1 MKKMAAVA
9 VLAAAPLLAACSAGP
24 APPPP
29 QSAAQ
34 VARQAGATGFTDC
47 GKIRSD
53 SGAWTAAAGL
63 AADAGTAYV
72 HGKRTVI
79 ATFPSSGQRD
89 TWVAKVASFGIVPSQ
104 EGATW
109 VLYTATDQA
118 AKGCG

>member
-1 MKKMAAVA
+1 MKKITTAAA
-9 VLAAAPLLAACSAGP
+9 VLAVPLFAACSAGP
-24 APPPP
+24 AAPSGSAPSFPAP

-47 GKIRSD
+47 G
-53 SGAWTAAAGL
+53 AAPAGGVT
-63 AADAGTAYV
+63 DAGTAYMD
-72 HGKRTVI
+72 GKRMGI

-89 TWVAKVASFGIVPSQ
+89 TWLQTVASFGIVPSQ

-109 VLYTATDQA
+109 VLYIATDQA